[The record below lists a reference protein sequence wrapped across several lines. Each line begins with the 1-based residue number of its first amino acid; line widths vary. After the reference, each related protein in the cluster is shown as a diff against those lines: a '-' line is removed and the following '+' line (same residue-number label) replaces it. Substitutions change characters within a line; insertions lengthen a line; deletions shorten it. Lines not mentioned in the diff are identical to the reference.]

1 MHTGGAAT
9 VDLLVHEARRAL
21 KPESSPKTVQ
31 STGINPIS
39 IRWRFALPRLVV
51 VSALLA
57 AMSLTPVSAQLR
69 QMALGVWADEDGQS
83 NIEIAPCGDDLCG
96 RIVWLKEPFDASGR
110 AQTDI
115 NNPDTSLR
123 TRPLLGLLI
132 IAGLRP
138 DDDGDRLV
146 GRVYNAEDGKIYD
159 VYMAPRGQTMDV
171 EGCFLAFLCGSQT
184 WTRVR

>member
-1 MHTGGAAT
+1 VHTGGAAT
-9 VDLLVHEARRAL
+9 VDLLDYEARRAL
-21 KPESSPKTVQ
+21 KPESLPKTVK
-31 STGINPIS
+31 STGINPLS
-39 IRWRFALPRLVV
+39 IRWRLALLGLVV
-51 VSALLA
+51 VPALLA
-57 AMSLTPVSAQLR
+57 GMSLTSASAQPR

-138 DDDGDRLV
+138 HDDGDRLV

-159 VYMAPRGQTMDV
+159 VYMAPGGQTMDV

>member
-1 MHTGGAAT
+1 MHAGGAAT
-9 VDLLVHEARRAL
+9 VDLLVLEARRAL
-21 KPESSPKTVQ
+21 KPESSPKVVK

-39 IRWRFALPRLVV
+39 IRWRVALLSLVV
-51 VSALLA
+51 VSTLLA
-57 AMSLTPVSAQLR
+57 GMSLTSASAQLR
-69 QMALGVWADEDGQS
+69 EMALGVWADEDGQS

-96 RIVWLKEPFDASGR
+96 RIVWLKEPFDASGK

-115 NNPDTSLR
+115 NNPDPSLR

-138 DDDGDRLV
+138 DNDADSLV
-146 GRVYNAEDGKIYD
+146 GKVYNAEDGKIYD
-159 VYMAPRGQTMDV
+159 IYLDPRGQTMKV
-171 EGCFLAFLCGSQT
+171 EGCFLTFLCGSQT